1 MVYLEKK
8 VFGMRQSCLYIC
20 ARLSVLHSAASASP
34 CLADDSS
41 PTYPC
46 FDSAACV
53 AVINTTFRRTAK
65 VSQSL
70 GIHYRSDSTF
80 VILVG
85 KQISSPKDMTTEYW
99 AEV

>member
-1 MVYLEKK
+1 MP
-8 VFGMRQSCLYIC
+8 
-20 ARLSVLHSAASASP
+20 H
-34 CLADDSS
+34 
-41 PTYPC
+41 

-53 AVINTTFRRTAK
+53 AVRNTTFRRTAK

-85 KQISSPKDMTTEYW
+85 KQISSLKDMTAEYW